1 MEQKRVYL
9 DNCVTTKPDPQ
20 IFEVMKEYWE
30 NEYWFP
36 ATFFTAG
43 EEINSKLKGFK
54 ATLGKTIN
62 AKPAEIHFTRGGTSA
77 NNIAIKGILMANSQK
92 GTHIIASVVD
102 YPDILTNYAF
112 FEQSGFSVTYLEPDT
127 DGVISAQK
135 LKEAIRPD
143 TILFSTTWV
152 NHVVGTI
159 QPVDEY
165 AKVLQDADHKIF
177 MHVDAGQAYG
187 KFPIDM
193 EQTAIDTMSVSAHK
207 IHGPQGVGFLYI
219 KAKTPMAQVVH
230 GVNRVDNFET
240 GGINIGSLAGFAK
253 VAETT
258 FADLPAVTN
267 KLREMSN
274 YLLERIMKEIPDVEL
289 NGAVGEGRACH
300 NINVSIDYIEGEA
313 MGMML
318 DLKGITAATGS
329 ACASQGLKPSYVLM
343 AMGRNHMQSHGSMKF
358 TVSKYTTKEE
368 LDYTV
373 DVLKEIVTELRRRSP
388 LYIKNKDN

>member
-1 MEQKRVYL
+1 MENKRIYL

-43 EEINSKLKGFK
+43 EEINSKLENFK

-62 AKPAEIHFTRGGTSA
+62 AKPDEIHFTRGGTSA
-77 NNIAIKGILMANSQK
+77 NNIAIKGLLMANSQK
-92 GTHIIASVVD
+92 GTHIICSVVD

-112 FEQSGFSVTYLEPDT
+112 FEKSGFTVTYLQPDE
-127 DGVISAQK
+127 DGVVSAQK
-135 LKEAIRPD
+135 LKDAIRPD

-159 QPVDEY
+159 QPLDEY
-165 AKVLQDADHKIF
+165 AKVLQEADHKVF
-177 MHVDAGQAYG
+177 LHVDAGQAYG
-187 KFPIDM
+187 KFPMDM
-193 EQTAIDTMSVSAHK
+193 NHTGIDTMSVSAHK
-207 IHGPQGVGFLYI
+207 IHGPQGVGFLY
-219 KAKTPMAQVVH
+219 KRTKTPLAQVVH
-230 GVNRVDNFET
+230 GVNRVDNLET
-240 GGINIGSLAGFAK
+240 GGMNIGSLAGFAK
-253 VAETT
+253 AAELT
-258 FADLPAVTN
+258 FADLAATTK
-267 KLREMSN
+267 KLRDLSN
-274 YLLERIMKEIPDVEL
+274 YLLERIMNEIPDVEL
-289 NGAVGEGRACH
+289 NGAAGEGRACH

-318 DLKGITAATGS
+318 DLNGVTAATGS

-358 TVSKYTTKEE
+358 TVSKFTTKEE
-368 LDYTV
+368 LDFTV
-373 DVLKEIVTELRRRSP
+373 DKLKEIVIELRRRSP
-388 LYIKNKDN
+388 LYQEKKDK